1 MILKKLALRLEAEE
15 RLMMAQVRAGY
26 TTSATLAE
34 ALGMDARQIRR
45 IGARLLEQMLVRRD
59 WVTAGRNGS
68 RVMHYALPDAP
79 KPPPKPKKARP
90 PKKEKTYTKSESP
103 VTPMQRALRRLHK
116 EPGLTARELGL
127 DPADVAPLL
136 ARGVV
141 ERHGDGLKVTKD
153 GALCL

>member
-1 MILKKLALRLEAEE
+1 M
-15 RLMMAQVRAGY
+15 V
-26 TTSATLAE
+26 
-34 ALGMDARQIRR
+34 
-45 IGARLLEQMLVRRD
+45 
-59 WVTAGRNGS
+59 
-68 RVMHYALPDAP
+68 YALPDAP
-79 KPPPKPKKARP
+79 PPPIPKKA
-90 PKKEKTYTKSESP
+90 KSYTKSDPP

-141 ERHGDGLKVTKD
+141 ERHGDGLRVTRD